1 MTWHGADFAGKL
13 ADLRVIVK
21 RQGNDDYQWTAS
33 EKERDTQKDLASLEY
48 LRTQKS
54 RRAS

>member
-21 RQGNDDYQWTAS
+21 RQGNDDYEWTAS